1 MKRILL
7 FIIPVLLL
15 SQDIYASILVGK
27 TEGTFSVSPSGAAT
41 YTIPITIQKGLSDFS
56 PQISLSYNSQAGNG
70 IAGLGWSISG
80 LSAISV
86 VPKNLYFDGQAEALD
101 CGEDNAFTLD
111 GMRLLLTSGSNG
123 QLGATY
129 RTENE
134 QYNII
139 SITNSSHGTPATF
152 EVMSTDGSVYKYGS
166 SSGRY
171 TLSNGEI
178 YNWALDYAED
188 VLGNYISY
196 AYSQEGVLYPTS
208 ITYGRNTHGTNG
220 VDCEIVFNYESR
232 PDSVSSYILGFQS
245 YLKKRLKSIVCKY
258 NGNTYRTYTLN
269 YSEDTFSRLT
279 SVTESGTSSSTLRP
293 TTFEWNI
300 PEFQVN
306 CNSCSLET
314 ALQENPDNEFFFS
327 GDLDGDGITE
337 IISLFQRSE
346 PNGNG
351 YSPYNVF
358 WGRKWNP
365 NSQRFEFCYSEQ
377 TQMGFNMGDLGI
389 ESMYKTLHFGGIA
402 MHVNHHD
409 GNSLVFPFCQI
420 DDIKALKLAFLQE
433 GWTYSIPM
441 KGMSEEMPPYIIFD
455 ADRNGLDDVFIIEK
469 ERYNGKYPAYL
480 ASCNLTTGS
489 HSFTEIRLDLQ
500 GVPDMVRCADFNSD
514 GMADL
519 LITTTGGYYIYWNK
533 SGSFSDSDRYYGTA
547 FGRCDILEVG
557 DFNGDGLSDLI
568 INDYHSAVWHVAINT
583 GTTSGGYF
591 ALNYISYLSQLG
603 AQYVVGKDNEFY
615 CIAGDIDGDGRSD
628 AAVGYPQENGDGGHI
643 CILRSIGNSLT
654 PYSLHDFLNS
664 GSYPDMTH
672 IVGGNMDG
680 QGGMEIMYYG
690 KALDGNAIGWH
701 LLKNSSI
708 QASSQKMVSITD
720 GLGANDSISY
730 GLLTDSEVYN
740 VTQHHSFPLI
750 RMAGSLPVVTSRKES
765 ISSDSRTTNYSYSNG
780 ILHLQ
785 GKGFLGF
792 EDIRTESSTG
802 IVTET
807 HSELDSTFYVLLP
820 RSVIQRNQS
829 GTQIRRDYTS
839 VVLQGVGSHSYRT
852 DQTAHSMMKPIE
864 GFGETEVN
872 YDYESGFPTLC
883 MKEDD
888 NFYEEKE
895 INYWQSPLNS
905 VWLKGL
911 PEEINITK
919 SGDWIV
925 GNDIYEKIVYER
937 DPSTGQVLKE
947 TRTRNGLPVSTDGYS
962 YNEYGQITQHYTV
975 RFNSTDTLVSR
986 YEYNAKGQLKKEY
999 DPKGLSRTYTYNTLY
1014 GTLTSV
1020 LDFDGVRTQY
1030 SYDGMLR
1037 ETRRKTPVESVQTTR
1052 TMSNYGDG
1060 VYYVKENRTGEPIV
1074 MTHYDA
1080 WERKIAEASYLANGI
1095 LMYQDYQYLPNGKVG
1110 YVSFPHKRTETSTG
1124 GTTYTYN
1131 DAAQRLTSAIDSNG
1145 KTSTW
1150 SYDWPCYVVSTIDGV
1165 TTMTDYYTPDKV
1177 HGVEDAS
1184 GWVEYYYTAD
1194 GSIANISG
1202 YTSDADYEYDSYG
1215 RLIRTTDMNGVI
1227 KEYSYDNNGYP
1238 YRTTIAGSILETNYD
1253 KFGILRS
1260 KSWTESGE
1268 TPHTVNYTYDNRFR
1282 LKKEEGDGFRN
1293 IYSYDTY
1300 GRLTHKQNCIL
1311 DNQTKYMDISIHYNS
1326 DNQIDS
1332 TSCYLNCLTDDFG
1345 VFERYSYS
1353 NGYKVSDVLN
1363 DTLVWSLVR
1372 QDRWGNT
1379 TEERDTLGSTT
1390 YSFDDYGNMLSM
1402 DRDSYH
1408 NISETY
1414 TYNIL
1419 TGNMSSKNNIPLTYD
1434 SMNQLTGW
1442 GNYNYSY
1449 DDNGNITHQ
1458 PFVGDFAY
1466 DDYRVTDMW
1475 EDGNLNLDD
1484 SLRISYYKS
1493 IERPR
1498 SIENESYKADFYYD
1512 GDGNRFMMKLYEKE
1526 LGVYRLSF
1534 TRYYFAGNVEVT
1546 VDTLAHYTYL
1556 YYAGGDAYTAPAV
1569 MVIDENENSCIY
1581 QITRDNLGSVLQY
1594 ENADFNCYNLSYSPW
1609 GVRTHQVGNSITF
1622 YRPGENPS
1630 FGPFCR
1636 TYTGHEDLWMF
1647 GLLNA
1652 NARLYS
1658 PYLGRFV
1665 SPDPRLNE
1673 DGRPLDFNPY
1683 VYAKNNPYR
1692 YVDRNGE
1699 LPWLLPFAFGLWG
1712 NFYSNFDNMNN
1723 AGTFF
1728 GSLGISALSAVL
1740 STGIGSGIRVAL
1752 AGGSFGAGFMGTA
1765 GSVSSTGFISRSVT
1779 KAAAGFVDGFI
1790 TSSGN
1795 SWVSGSNFAE
1805 GLVTGLKVGTACA
1818 VINGVI
1824 GGIEGG
1830 LDALSKGANFWTGVG
1845 KFDLN
1850 DSYSCSGCLPF
1861 DLEIGE
1867 STITGKYVGKFEGV
1881 NVFETKSFGDIHKNA
1896 YRAVT
1901 IPERGI
1907 IAGKGVFTSGM
1918 RPGLAMMQHEFGHIL
1933 QYSMFPTAYYRVV
1946 APESLASCTFS
1957 PSSHDYFWTETWAN
1971 YLSKGYFGRRWI
1983 GGEYGY
1989 PASNI
1994 STFNLMRMIFAQP
2007 LGVMGLIKIL

>member
-7 FIIPVLLL
+7 YIIAVLLL
-15 SQDIYASILVGK
+15 SQDIYASVLVGK

-41 YTIPITIQKGLSDFS
+41 YTIPITIQKGLSDFA

-70 IAGLGWSISG
+70 IAGLGWNISG

-111 GMRLLLTSGSNG
+111 GMRLLLTSGDNG
-123 QLGATY
+123 QPGATY

-134 QYNII
+134 KYNII

-152 EVMSTDGSVYKYGS
+152 QVKGADGSIYKYGS

-220 VDCEIVFNYESR
+220 VDCEIAFNYESR
-232 PDSVSSYILGFQS
+232 PDSVSSYILGYQS

-258 NGNTYRTYTLN
+258 NGYTYRTYTLN
-269 YSEDTFSRLT
+269 YLEDTFSRLT

-293 TTFEWNI
+293 TTFEWDI
-300 PEFQVN
+300 PEFQMN
-306 CNSCSLET
+306 CNSRSLET
-314 ALQENPDNEFFFS
+314 ALQENPNDESFFS

-337 IISLFQRSE
+337 IISVFLRNE
-346 PNGNG
+346 PLVSG
-351 YSPYNVF
+351 YDPSNVF

-365 NSQRFEFCYSEQ
+365 DNQRFDFCYSAE
-377 TQMGFNMGDLGI
+377 TQAGI
-389 ESMYKTLHFGGIA
+389 EISGMFKTLRSGGLVIHA
-402 MHVNHHD
+402 SH
-409 GNSLVFPFCQI
+409 GETNSLVFPFCRI
-420 DDIKALKLAFLQE
+420 FDNTKNFVLTFPRE
-433 GWTYSIPM
+433 GWNYNLPM
-441 KGMSEEMPPYIIFD
+441 RGTSNNMPLYIFLD

-489 HSFTEIRLDLQ
+489 HSFSEISLDLQ

-519 LITTTGGYYIYWNK
+519 LITTTGGYYIYWNR

-568 INDYHSAVWHVAINT
+568 INDYHSAVWHIAMNT
-583 GTTSGGYF
+583 GTESGGYF

-603 AQYVVGKDNEFY
+603 AQNVVGKEKKFY
-615 CIAGDIDGDGRSD
+615 CIAGDIDGDGKCD
-628 AAVGYPQENGDGGHI
+628 AVVGYPQENGDGGRI
-643 CILRSIGNSLT
+643 CILRSTGNSLT

-664 GSYPDMTH
+664 GSYPDIAH

-690 KALDGNAIGWH
+690 KALDGNSTGWH
-701 LLKNSSI
+701 LLKNPSI

-730 GLLTDSEVYN
+730 GLLTDGEVYN

-780 ILHLQ
+780 ILHLR

-807 HSELDSTFYVLLP
+807 HLELDSTFYVLLP
-820 RSVIQRNQS
+820 KSVIQRNQG

-839 VVLQGVGSHSYRT
+839 VVLQGVGSHSYRI
-852 DQTAHSMMKPIE
+852 DLTAHSMMKPIE

-872 YDYESGFPTLC
+872 YNDESGFPTFC
-883 MKEDD
+883 TKEDG

-895 INYWQSPLNS
+895 ISYWQSPLNN

-947 TRTRNGLPVSTDGYS
+947 TKTRNGLHVSTDGYS
-962 YNEYGQITQHYTV
+962 YNEYGQVTQHYTV

-986 YEYNAKGQLKKEY
+986 YEYNAKGQLRKEY

-1030 SYDGMLR
+1030 SYDGLFR
-1037 ETRRKTPVESVQTTR
+1037 ETRRRTPVESIQTTR
-1052 TMSNYGDG
+1052 TMSSYGGG
-1060 VYYVKENRTGEPIV
+1060 VYFVRENKTGEPIV

-1080 WERKIAEASYLANGI
+1080 WERKIAEASYLANGS

-1110 YVSFPHKRTETSTG
+1110 YVSFPQKRTETSTG

-1260 KSWTESGE
+1260 KSWTESSE

-1293 IYSYDTY
+1293 TYSYDTY

-1332 TSCYLNCLTDDFG
+1332 TSCYLNCPIDDFG
-1345 VFERYSYS
+1345 VSERYSYS

-1546 VDTLAHYTYL
+1546 VDTLGHYTYL

-1594 ENADFNCYNLSYSPW
+1594 ENADYNCYNLFYSPW
-1609 GVRTHQVGNSITF
+1609 GVRTHQVGNNITF

-1665 SPDPRLNE
+1665 SPDPLLNE

-1683 VYAKNNPYR
+1683 MYARNNPYR

-1699 LPWLLPFAFGLWG
+1699 FWWLVAAAVFGGGFNVLA
-1712 NFYSNFDNMNN
+1712 NFDNING
-1723 AGTFF
+1723 AGDFF
-1728 GSLGISALSAVL
+1728 KYFGVGAVAGVAGAAGAVFAPVAIGGFAGGAITGALGGGISGFFLGGGNALLSGGNFWGSAL
-1740 STGIGSGIRVAL
+1740 KGTL
-1752 AGGSFGAGFMGTA
+1752 FGTA
-1765 GSVSSTGFISRSVT
+1765 SGAITG
-1779 KAAAGFVDGFI
+1779 GLYGGI
-1790 TSSGN
+1790 TS
-1795 SWVSGSNFAE
+1795 
-1805 GLVTGLKVGTACA
+1805 
-1818 VINGVI
+1818 
-1824 GGIEGG
+1824 
-1830 LDALSKGANFWTGVG
+1830 KGNFWTGKSNMTSKVSA
-1845 KFDLN
+1845 N
-1850 DSYSCSGCLPF
+1850 SAANTSATPP
-1861 DLEIGE
+1861 E
-1867 STITGKYVGKFEGV
+1867 SEPIYAQPGDNIDFPNPDYIDG
-1881 NVFETKSFGDIHKNA
+1881 TKSITTLDAGTYIDRFSQPLPGKLEGGTYFSDLGVPLSQ
-1896 YRAVT
+1896 RS
-1901 IPERGI
+1901 IPYDPKY
-1907 IAGKGVFTSGM
+1907 AHY
-1918 RPGLAMMQHEFGHIL
+1918 GLWKLNVHL
-1933 QYSMFPTAYYRVV
+1933 QVEKSIV
-1946 APESLASCTFS
+1946 APFPKYGLPGGGVQYRILHPETNAFMNASQMQKEGFITIIRINF
-1957 PSSHDYFWTETWAN
+1957 
-1971 YLSKGYFGRRWI
+1971 
-1983 GGEYGY
+1983 
-1989 PASNI
+1989 
-1994 STFNLMRMIFAQP
+1994 
-2007 LGVMGLIKIL
+2007 

>member
-7 FIIPVLLL
+7 YVIAVLLL
-15 SQDIYASILVGK
+15 SQDNYASVLVGK

-41 YTIPITIQKGLSDFS
+41 YTIPITIQKGLSDFA

-70 IAGLGWSISG
+70 IAGLGWNISG

-111 GMRLLLTSGSNG
+111 GMRLLLTSGDNG
-123 QLGATY
+123 QPGATY

-152 EVMSTDGSVYKYGS
+152 QVKGADGSIYKYGS

-220 VDCEIVFNYESR
+220 VDCEIAFNYESR
-232 PDSVSSYILGFQS
+232 PDSVSSYILGYQS

-258 NGNTYRTYTLN
+258 NGYTYRTYTLN
-269 YSEDTFSRLT
+269 YLEDTFSRLT

-293 TTFEWNI
+293 TTFEWDI
-300 PEFQVN
+300 PEFQMN
-306 CNSCSLET
+306 CNSRSLET
-314 ALQENPDNEFFFS
+314 ALQENPDNESFFS

-337 IISLFQRSE
+337 IISVFLRSDSLVS
-346 PNGNG
+346 G
-351 YSPYNVF
+351 YDPSNVF

-365 NSQRFEFCYSEQ
+365 DNQRFDFCYSAE
-377 TQMGFNMGDLGI
+377 TQAEI
-389 ESMYKTLHFGGIA
+389 EISGMFKTLRSGGLVIHA
-402 MHVNHHD
+402 SH
-409 GNSLVFPFCQI
+409 GETNSLVFPFCRI
-420 DDIKALKLAFLQE
+420 FDNTKNFVLTFPRE
-433 GWTYSIPM
+433 GWNYNLPM
-441 KGMSEEMPPYIIFD
+441 RGTSNDMPLYIYLD

-489 HSFTEIRLDLQ
+489 HSFSEISLDLQ

-519 LITTTGGYYIYWNK
+519 LITTTGGYYIYWNR

-568 INDYHSAVWHVAINT
+568 INDYHSAVWHIAMNT
-583 GTTSGGYF
+583 GTESGGYF

-603 AQYVVGKDNEFY
+603 AQNVVGKEKKFY
-615 CIAGDIDGDGRSD
+615 CIAGDIDGDGKCD
-628 AAVGYPQENGDGGHI
+628 AVVGYPQENGDGGRI
-643 CILRSIGNSLT
+643 CILRSMGNSLT
-654 PYSLHDFLNS
+654 LYSLHDFLNS
-664 GSYPDMTH
+664 GSYPDIAH

-690 KALDGNAIGWH
+690 KALDGNSTGWH
-701 LLKNSSI
+701 LLKNPSI

-730 GLLTDSEVYN
+730 GLLTDSEVYS

-765 ISSDSRTTNYSYSNG
+765 ISSDSRTTNYFYSNG
-780 ILHLQ
+780 VLHLR

-820 RSVIQRNQS
+820 KSVIQRNQS
-829 GTQIRRDYTS
+829 GTQIRRDDTS
-839 VVLQGVGSHSYRT
+839 VVLQSVGSHSYRT
-852 DQTAHSMMKPIE
+852 DLTAHSVMKPIE
-864 GFGETEVN
+864 GFGETEAN
-872 YDYESGFPTLC
+872 YDYEAGFPTFC
-883 MKEDD
+883 TKEDD
-888 NFYEEKE
+888 NFYSEKE
-895 INYWQSPLNS
+895 ISYWQSPLNS

-962 YNEYGQITQHYTV
+962 YNEYGQVTQHYTV

-986 YEYNAKGQLKKEY
+986 YEYNAKGQLRKEY

-1030 SYDGMLR
+1030 SYDGLFR
-1037 ETRRKTPVESVQTTR
+1037 ETRRRTPVESVQTTR

-1060 VYYVKENRTGEPIV
+1060 VYYVKENRSGGPIV

-1080 WERKIAEASYLANGI
+1080 WERKIAETFYLANGI
-1095 LMYQDYQYLPNGKVG
+1095 PMYQDYQYLPNGKVG

-1177 HGVEDAS
+1177 RGVEDAS
-1184 GWVEYYYTAD
+1184 GSIEYFYTAD
-1194 GSIANISG
+1194 GSIATISG

-1408 NISETY
+1408 NISESY

-1665 SPDPRLNE
+1665 SPDPLLNE

-1683 VYAKNNPYR
+1683 MYARNNPYR

-1699 LPWLLPFAFGLWG
+1699 FPWLIPVIAAFVGGTINVATNWKNIHNFGQGLSFFALGGASAAISAMGVLSGWG
-1712 NFYSNFDNMNN
+1712 ITAIHLS
-1723 AGTFF
+1723 AGTFGMLNNLLAQGF
-1728 GSLGISALSAVL
+1728 NSNWKEVKAENILLAGLTSTATSVLSHQVGNIISVPMTNLTYGISNSIVRETI
-1740 STGIGSGIRVAL
+1740 SVGMTQ
-1752 AGGSFGAGFMGTA
+1752 AG
-1765 GSVSSTGFISRSVT
+1765 TGFIV
-1779 KAAAGFVDGFI
+1779 G
-1790 TSSGN
+1790 
-1795 SWVSGSNFAE
+1795 
-1805 GLVTGLKVGTACA
+1805 TGL
-1818 VINGVI
+1818 
-1824 GGIEGG
+1824 G
-1830 LDALSKGANFWTGVG
+1830 L
-1845 KFDLN
+1845 
-1850 DSYSCSGCLPF
+1850 
-1861 DLEIGE
+1861 
-1867 STITGKYVGKFEGV
+1867 ITGNDIKTSLKYGLG
-1881 NVFETKSFGDIHKNA
+1881 G
-1896 YRAVT
+1896 
-1901 IPERGI
+1901 
-1907 IAGKGVFTSGM
+1907 FT
-1918 RPGLAMMQHEFGHIL
+1918 
-1933 QYSMFPTAYYRVV
+1933 T
-1946 APESLASCTFS
+1946 
-1957 PSSHDYFWTETWAN
+1957 
-1971 YLSKGYFGRRWI
+1971 
-1983 GGEYGY
+1983 
-1989 PASNI
+1989 
-1994 STFNLMRMIFAQP
+1994 
-2007 LGVMGLIKIL
+2007 GLIMGGVEGMVKGIQIRNSFHTERTDPYYQKMVKDSRQRYPEKIGYYEDHHIDPQYMGGDKSGTLINLEAPYHQRITNYFRDEHPYGSGKLNFFERERIMRKVYMKYPLPR